1 MIYGFL
7 GDTRARFLSHC
18 KTNRNDPQN
27 PLKGL
32 GLVEARCGID
42 KGIMSRA
49 SPHTYKNLDF
59 STCDVESCEKCS
71 LTQIKNFHVCILSR

>member
-1 MIYGFL
+1 MIHGFL
-7 GDTRARFLSHC
+7 GDPRARFLSHR

-32 GLVEARCGID
+32 GLVEAGFGIA

-49 SPHTYKNLDF
+49 SPHTHKSLDV
-59 STCDVESCEKCS
+59 SRRDSCEKCS
-71 LTQIKNFHVCILSR
+71 LTQIKIFHVCILSR